1 MNEILVLLET
11 VRAGGWGVLIA
22 LLVTATGL
30 LLFDRGAK
38 ATAGEVEEALP
49 MRKAA

>member
-1 MNEILVLLET
+1 MNEFLVLLDA

-22 LLVTATGL
+22 LLVVATGL

-38 ATAGEVEEALP
+38 APAKEVEVAKPL
-49 MRKAA
+49 RKAA